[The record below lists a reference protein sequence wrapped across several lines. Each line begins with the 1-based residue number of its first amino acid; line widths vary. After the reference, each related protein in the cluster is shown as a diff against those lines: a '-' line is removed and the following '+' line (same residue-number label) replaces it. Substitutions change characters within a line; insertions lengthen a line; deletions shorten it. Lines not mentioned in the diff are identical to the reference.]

1 MYDIGIC
8 DDEKGTCAEIEK
20 WISDYAEGNH
30 ISVETEVW
38 FSGEALCSDLKE
50 KHRFDLIFLDI
61 ELLGMSGVEA
71 GSYIRNELEDYHTH
85 IVFISSKTN
94 YAMSLFKIQ
103 PMDFLVKPIGFDDI
117 KRILDR
123 SIYLIEKENLFFEYV
138 SGKKIFRVMYKEIM
152 YFCGDRRKIVIVTQ
166 RGRQEFYGKMTEL
179 LKALPSNFVMIHHSY
194 IINQNY
200 VSEYSYERIH
210 LVNGDELAI
219 SRSYRK
225 DVREKILVQK
235 MEGKGNHV

>member
-20 WISDYAEGNH
+20 WISDYAGENH

-50 KHRFDLIFLDI
+50 NHRFDLIFLDI

-179 LKALPSNFVMIHHSY
+179 LRALPSNFFMIY
-194 IINQNY
+194 
-200 VSEYSYERIH
+200 YSH
-210 LVNGDELAI
+210 
-219 SRSYRK
+219 
-225 DVREKILVQK
+225 
-235 MEGKGNHV
+235 